1 MTFQTI
7 RRGGFVAAALFAAA
21 LASGPAVADVSDFLG
36 NWVNTDSDT
45 SGITRVVVTPAGG
58 NQVKIRVFGQCSPTD
73 CDWGVRLGHS
83 YAADPGS
90 YDVRS
95 ITANFNAGFANKQ
108 IILRKGGGGDLRF
121 EVLTDFNDGSGR
133 HDYDMSGRL
142 SHGGWGGGYGGG
154 GYGGGGYGGGGYGG
168 GGPGGG
174 GGYGGGGPGGGGGGM
189 STEDCISFNPATAQ
203 IAFVAGAWK
212 FVDGS
217 HWILDFG
224 SNHAAAIQ
232 AGQVISYYHFDQ
244 QCFVVRPNAQMTYWK
259 RGSHVPSNNMAG
271 QDCINFDP
279 ATVHTQHVGGAWKV
293 VSGAMWMLDYGS
305 NHAGADQAVA
315 TIQNYNLNRQCFV
328 ARPNPPMSY
337 WLSQ

>member
-1 MTFQTI
+1 MTIQNT
-7 RRGGFVAAALFAAA
+7 RRGAFVAAALFAAA
-21 LASGPAVADVSDFLG
+21 LLTGPAVADVSDFLG

-45 SGITRVVVTPAGG
+45 SGITRIVVTPAGG
-58 NQVKIRVFGQCSPTD
+58 NQVRVRVFGECHPTD

-83 YAADPGS
+83 YTEDPGS
-90 YDVRS
+90 DDVRS
-95 ITANFNAGFANKQ
+95 ISAIFNTGFASKQ
-108 IILRKGGGGDLRF
+108 IILRKAGGADLRF
-121 EVLTDFNDGSGR
+121 EVLTDFHDGSGR
-133 HDYDMSGRL
+133 RDYDMSGRL
-142 SHGGWGGGYGGG
+142 RHGGWGGGYGGG
-154 GYGGGGYGGGGYGG
+154 GYGGGGPGGGYGG

-174 GGYGGGGPGGGGGGM
+174 GMGA
-189 STEDCISFNPATAQ
+189 EDCVSFNPATAQ
-203 IAFVAGAWK
+203 VAFVAGAWK

-244 QCFVVRPNAQMTYWK
+244 QCFVVRPGAQMTYWK
-259 RGSHVPSNNMAG
+259 RSGHVPSNNMAG
-271 QDCINFDP
+271 QDCISFNP
-279 ATVHTQHVGGAWKV
+279 ASVQTQHVGGAWKV

-305 NHAGADQAVA
+305 NHAAADQAVA
-315 TIQNYNLNRQCFV
+315 TIQNYSLNRQCFV